1 MLRRPYC
8 VVWQTGLVV
17 EPNWVT
23 SAASSPSKGEQWQP
37 RVRRD
42 KPRYT
47 PSGDIKWQRFVL
59 PVVSTCLYS
68 RGNSEEIH
76 SLILTPLVL
85 MHFRDR
91 RRRSNLL
98 AYQTDAR

>member
-1 MLRRPYC
+1 MAAAFASRQAAVY
-8 VVWQTGLVV
+8 TGDT
-17 EPNWVT
+17 EGP
-23 SAASSPSKGEQWQP
+23 
-37 RVRRD
+37 
-42 KPRYT
+42 
-47 PSGDIKWQRFVL
+47 RFVL
-59 PVVSTCLYS
+59 PVVSTCLHS

-98 AYQTDAR
+98 AYQTDAT